1 MYAFEDSGAVF
12 STGVS
17 CAWAVS
23 PSSAAAMSA
32 AYNVRINLL
41 SIKDEA
47 FVNEKR
53 LAVAEL
59 LGSVETDMDQIS
71 EAIEKALA

>member
-1 MYAFEDSGAVF
+1 MGNSNAVTDAASAGQF
-12 STGVS
+12 
-17 CAWAVS
+17 AR
-23 PSSAAAMSA
+23 AAAMTA
-32 AYNVRINLL
+32 AYNVRINLPL
-41 SIKDEA
+41 VKDEA
-47 FVNEKR
+47 FVAEKS

>member
-1 MYAFEDSGAVF
+1 M
-12 STGVS
+12 T
-17 CAWAVS
+17 
-23 PSSAAAMSA
+23 A
-32 AYNVRINLL
+32 AYNVRINLPL
-41 SIKDEA
+41 VKDEA
-47 FVNEKR
+47 FVAEKR